1 MLKFVALLACVAV
14 ATAVPVSEDSAFV
27 VDQDMINKINYNMS
41 TWYAGVNER
50 FVGWTWKEAKQ
61 LLGAHLN
68 KETFNL
74 PVKNL
79 DHINDKDIPASFDA
93 RKQWPQS
100 IHPIRDQQRC
110 GSCWAFAASEVL
122 SDRFGIASNG
132 KEEAVLSPE
141 DLVSCDSSDMGCQ
154 GGILSNAWNYLK
166 DTGIVTD
173 KCFPYT
179 AGQGTAAS
187 CETKCVDGESFTKY
201 KSKDAYQI
209 TGVDNIKK
217 EIMTSG
223 PVETGFMVYKS
234 FMSYTSGI
242 YQRHW
247 WEFWDTLE
255 GGHAVKIIGW
265 GSENG
270 VDYWLVAN
278 SWGTAWGEQGFF
290 RIKQGDCGFEEQV
303 FAGHADI

>member
-1 MLKFVALLACVAV
+1 MLKFVALAAIVAV
-14 ATAVPVSEDSAFV
+14 ATAIPVSEDSGFV
-27 VDQDMINKINYNMS
+27 VDHDQIKSINHNMS

-50 FVGWTWKEAKQ
+50 FVGWTWKEAKK
-61 LLGAHLN
+61 LLGARLE
-68 KETFNL
+68 KETFSL
-74 PVKNL
+74 PIKNL
-79 DHINDKDIPASFDA
+79 DHIDMKDVPASFDA
-93 RKQWPQS
+93 RKQWPES

-122 SDRFGIASNG
+122 SDRFGIASQG
-132 KEEAVLSPE
+132 KSEAVLSPE
-141 DLVSCDSSDMGCQ
+141 DMVSCDQTDMGCQ
-154 GGILSNAWNYLK
+154 GGMLSNAWNYLK
-166 DTGIVTD
+166 NTGIVTD

-179 AGQGTAAS
+179 AGSGSPAT
-187 CETKCVDGESFTKY
+187 CETKCVDGETFQKY

-209 TGVDNIKK
+209 TGIDNIKK
-217 EIMTSG
+217 EIFTSG
-223 PVETGFMVYKS
+223 PVETGFKVYKS
-234 FMSYTSGI
+234 FMSYTSGV

-247 WEFWDTLE
+247 WEFWDTFE

-278 SWGTAWGEQGFF
+278 SWGTTWGEQGFF